1 MIFNVES
8 KGTIAIPCREQFIV
22 EACRGVIVVFY
33 CIFLNRCICK
43 CRLLRARSWQQ
54 GIVYGRGKIQ
64 DPTRYCLLEGRSVQ
78 LIPKCD
84 HSAPVSRRN
93 RQFLG
98 AKNHRHDHYY
108 NNDDDDDEHNGA
120 ERVMMI
126 GWRRNQIGF
135 DQNENSRPW
144 FQYAAQLYCKIF
156 RRRSHSICVHLS
168 CVFLISRLQSSD
180 CMAG

>member
-1 MIFNVES
+1 M
-8 KGTIAIPCREQFIV
+8 
-22 EACRGVIVVFY
+22 
-33 CIFLNRCICK
+33 
-43 CRLLRARSWQQ
+43 
-54 GIVYGRGKIQ
+54 
-64 DPTRYCLLEGRSVQ
+64 
-78 LIPKCD
+78 IPKCD
-84 HSAPVSRRN
+84 HSAPVWRRN

-98 AKNHRHDHYY
+98 AKNHRHSLYY
-108 NNDDDDDEHNGA
+108 NDNGDDDDDDVDGDDDNDDDDDDEHNGA

-156 RRRSHSICVHLS
+156 CRRSHSICVHLS

>member
-1 MIFNVES
+1 M
-8 KGTIAIPCREQFIV
+8 A
-22 EACRGVIVVFY
+22 
-33 CIFLNRCICK
+33 
-43 CRLLRARSWQQ
+43 
-54 GIVYGRGKIQ
+54 
-64 DPTRYCLLEGRSVQ
+64 TRYCLWGREDPRLEGRSVQ

-93 RQFLG
+93 RQFL
-98 AKNHRHDHYY
+98 NHRHDHYY
-108 NNDDDDDEHNGA
+108 NNDDDDDDDDEHDGA

-156 RRRSHSICVHLS
+156 CRRSHSICVHLS
-168 CVFLISRLQSSD
+168 CVFRISHLQSSD